1 LVELANDSAVQVVAA
16 AADAGRRKIA
26 GVTDHFEGVFACS
39 LYAD

>member
-1 LVELANDSAVQVVAA
+1 LVELAHDSAVQVVAA

-26 GVTDHFEGVFACS
+26 SVTDHLEGVFACS